1 MFNAVYF
8 PIVQFINN
16 IIISGQG
23 VTICANRKRLINY
36 RQKLHYHN
44 DFQRH
49 SFIYIYVVHLQ
60 AGEMKLFSV
69 AEAAA
74 AAAVIQARLMMT
86 VTRG

>member
-1 MFNAVYF
+1 
-8 PIVQFINN
+8 
-16 IIISGQG
+16 
-23 VTICANRKRLINY
+23 
-36 RQKLHYHN
+36 
-44 DFQRH
+44 
-49 SFIYIYVVHLQ
+49 VHLQ